1 MGQREAE
8 TEAAEDSGDETEDT
22 EQYPENARLR

>member
-1 MGQREAE
+1 MGQRDAEDLEESGDEAE
-8 TEAAEDSGDETEDT
+8 TEET